1 MTNLSTKEAAARLGV
16 TMKRVQAM
24 IRAQRLPAQK
34 VGRDYIIQEIDLKI
48 VADRKPGRPP
58 KLKTEAAATKKSSKT
73 K

>member
-1 MTNLSTKEAAARLGV
+1 MTILSTKEAAARLGV

-48 VADRKPGRPP
+48 VADRKPGRPRKP
-58 KLKTEAAATKKSSKT
+58 QAAAATKKSSKT